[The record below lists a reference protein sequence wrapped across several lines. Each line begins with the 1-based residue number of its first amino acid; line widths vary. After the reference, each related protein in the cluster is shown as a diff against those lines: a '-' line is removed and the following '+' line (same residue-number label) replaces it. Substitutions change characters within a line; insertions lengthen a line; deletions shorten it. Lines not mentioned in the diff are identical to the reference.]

1 MAEHGAATRPVH
13 LLHDAKALAR
23 MLAVDMP
30 CCSHVAMS
38 TQGPAAAFA
47 AFVEGNPLA
56 EGWVIDAELP
66 TRRIVSW
73 SGTLADGLFDDEPRT
88 WMRAGQQR
96 FAEFLDG
103 IAPALEAHRRTL
115 CLRPHHRHAMGDV
128 HACMRVLR
136 ERAGG
141 PFEVMLAPADMMAPS
156 MLAQAEDHLAR
167 MFAHL
172 GPTAAA
178 VLLSD
183 AAETPETAETGLF
196 SSVRFGE
203 GRLPHALVAQLLAD
217 HVPPETPVILLPGAI
232 DAQRAALGL

>member
-1 MAEHGAATRPVH
+1 MAEPVAATRPVL
-13 LLHDAKALAR
+13 LLHDAQALAR
-23 MLAVDMP
+23 MLAIELP

-38 TQGPAAAFA
+38 TQGAASAFA
-47 AFVEGNPLA
+47 AFVEGNPLS

-73 SGTLADGLFDDEPRT
+73 SGTVAGGLFEDDPRT
-88 WMRAGQQR
+88 WMRPGQER
-96 FAEFLDG
+96 FAAFLDG

-128 HACMRVLR
+128 HACARLVR

-141 PFEVMLAPADMMAPS
+141 PFEVLLSPADMMAPS

-172 GPTAAA
+172 GPAAAA
-178 VLLSD
+178 VLLAD
-183 AAETPETAETGLF
+183 AVETPETGETGLLAP
-196 SSVRFGE
+196 VRFGE

-217 HVPPETPVILLPGAI
+217 HVPAETPVILLPGAV
-232 DAQRAALGL
+232 DAQRAALGI